1 VHSCSRSSQSLKPSD
16 YSYDSNEE
24 SKRESTESKGTGSN
38 KPALNQALVIPN
50 QSASSSFMRRGRTL
64 GTDERSQDDT
74 LDRLKLID
82 TAMERAMRN

>member
-1 VHSCSRSSQSLKPSD
+1 
-16 YSYDSNEE
+16 
-24 SKRESTESKGTGSN
+24 
-38 KPALNQALVIPN
+38 
-50 QSASSSFMRRGRTL
+50 MRRGRTL

>member
-1 VHSCSRSSQSLKPSD
+1 MHSCSRSSHSRKPSD
-16 YSYDSNEE
+16 FSYDSNEE

-38 KPALNQALVIPN
+38 KPALNQALVIPT